1 MLLTYLLSILNGN
14 GAYVWK
20 PALTLDDPA
29 IVSELVPALG

>member
-1 MLLTYLLSILNGN
+1 MLLAYLLSLINGN

-20 PALTLDDPA
+20 PALTLEDPS